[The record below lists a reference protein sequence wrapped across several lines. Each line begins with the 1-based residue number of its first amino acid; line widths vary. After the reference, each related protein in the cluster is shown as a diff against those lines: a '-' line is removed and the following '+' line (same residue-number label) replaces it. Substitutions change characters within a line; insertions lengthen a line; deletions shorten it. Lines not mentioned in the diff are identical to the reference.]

1 MYKSFDNGKLTSTL
15 INLDIEELSFCYSL
29 ALLTHIKNGD
39 LKMKKTTLQLTPN
52 LLEETL
58 SSDNSF
64 ELDESFK

>member
-15 INLDIEELSFCYSL
+15 VNIDLEELSFCFSL
-29 ALLTHIKNGD
+29 ALLNHIRNGD
-39 LKMKKTTLQLTPN
+39 SKTKKTPLQLTPN
-52 LLEETL
+52 LEQETI